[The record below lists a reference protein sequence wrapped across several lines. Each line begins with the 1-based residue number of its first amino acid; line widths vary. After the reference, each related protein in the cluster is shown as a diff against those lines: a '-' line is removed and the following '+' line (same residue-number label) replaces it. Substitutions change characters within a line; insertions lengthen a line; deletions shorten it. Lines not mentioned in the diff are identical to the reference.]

1 MRRISNVLLVG
12 AITTGIVLVGV
23 AGPAGAVQVSNEAE
37 LKAAFA
43 SDTQIDIE
51 ADITLTDC
59 TGGGAVERA
68 AAVTDPVTV
77 NGHGHTVRQTCAENV
92 FIQDG
97 SGLLTVRNLTITG
110 GHATG
115 NGGGIFS
122 AGPLTLTNTTIVG
135 NRADA
140 AGGGIGSQGATTL
153 THSTVD
159 SNISSGVGGG
169 ISLGP
174 DSPGITLTDSTVS
187 NNVGGGIG
195 TPPSEPQVTVTVV
208 NSTITGNTNGPGSLG
223 SGIFSGGSTTLVY
236 ATVVRNRAANF
247 SNIDTTT
254 LETFGSVVAEGGT
267 AANCLAPTTV
277 SHGYNFSD
285 DDTCKF
291 TDPTDRQ
298 DAGDP
303 QLGPLAANGGPTATL
318 LPQPGSPLIDA
329 IPTASCQADGAAG
342 ITSDQRGVTRPQ
354 GTGCDIG
361 AVEVEVPVPPVPPS
375 PPPPAPPAP
384 APPTPVTVTP
394 RFTG

>member
-1 MRRISNVLLVG
+1 MRRISYVLLLG
-12 AITTGIVLVGV
+12 AITTGVVLVGV

-77 NGHGHTVRQTCAENV
+77 DGHGHTVHQTCPENV

-122 AGPLTLTNTTIVG
+122 AGPLTLTNTTIAG

-153 THSTVD
+153 TDSTVD

-187 NNVGGGIG
+187 NNVGGGVG

-236 ATVVRNRAANF
+236 ATVVRNQAAAF
-247 SNIDTTT
+247 GNIDTTT

-267 AANCLAPTTV
+267 AGNCLAGTTV

-285 DDTCKF
+285 DDTCKL
-291 TDPTDRQ
+291 TDATDREV
-298 DAGDP
+298 AGDP
-303 QLGPLAANGGPTATL
+303 GLGALAANGGPTQTL

-329 IPTASCQADGAAG
+329 IPIGSCQANGAAG
-342 ITSDQRGVTRPQ
+342 ITSDQRGITRPQ
-354 GTGCDIG
+354 GPGCDIG
-361 AVEVEVPVPPVPPS
+361 AVEVEVIGPTPPV
-375 PPPPAPPAP
+375 PPAPPAP
-384 APPTPVTVTP
+384 PAPVTVTP